1 MYRVIKC
8 FTDITDGH
16 KYDIGDV
23 FPREGV
29 VVDEARIAKLASA
42 KNRQRT
48 PLIEEVEVE
57 HSTETSE
64 ISGEQETALQSD
76 LDEAEPVE
84 VQPAKRSYNR
94 RKK

>member
-29 VVDEARIAKLASA
+29 VVDVARIAKLASA

-48 PLIEEVEVE
+48 PLIEEEVK
-57 HSTETSE
+57 HSTNES
-64 ISGEQETALQSD
+64 SFSPALQETVGQD
-76 LDEAEPVE
+76 TAEPVVE
-84 VQPAKRSYNR
+84 KPKAKRIYNR
-94 RKK
+94 KKK